1 MSISLKIRQ
10 TFLAAVAA
18 VGLIAFNA
26 PAVAADDHPAQ
37 EMVEAAIVELRG
49 VLEND
54 LDKIKA
60 DPAYLKSRVDEIIV
74 PNVDFNTM
82 TKLAVGKFWKRA
94 NRNQRTELVS
104 EFQTLLMKTYAGAL
118 TEYNGETMRFEPF
131 RPENRDDRAVVRSI
145 FSPTKG
151 SDVPVT
157 YKLRDKNGWS
167 IYDIEVNNIS
177 LVTSYRSAFSN
188 EIEKGGVSGLLNTL
202 KQRNNK
208 S

>member
-1 MSISLKIRQ
+1 MSISLKVRQ
-10 TFLAAVAA
+10 TLLASAFA
-18 VGLIAFNA
+18 VGLMAFNA
-26 PAVAADDHPAQ
+26 PAVAADHPAQ
-37 EMVEAAIVELRG
+37 EMVETAILELRN

-54 LDKIKA
+54 LDKIKS

-82 TKLAVGKFWKRA
+82 TKLAVGKFWKKA
-94 NRNQRTELVS
+94 NRNQKTELVS

-131 RPENRDDRAVVRSI
+131 RAANRDDRAVVRSI
-145 FSPTKG
+145 FSPRSG

-167 IYDIEVNNIS
+167 IYDIEVDNIS

-188 EIEKGGVSGLLNTL
+188 QIEKGGISGLLDTL
-202 KQRNNK
+202 KQRNNR

>member
-10 TFLAAVAA
+10 TLLAAVAA
-18 VGLIAFNA
+18 VGLIIFNA

-37 EMVEAAIVELRG
+37 EMVESAIVELRV

-94 NRNQRTELVS
+94 NRNQKTELVT

-131 RPENRDDRAVVRSI
+131 RPEKRDDRAVVRSI
-145 FSPTKG
+145 FSPTSG